1 MSVETTA
8 VASGEKTATT
18 TAAAMMHLS
27 VPIHDVDQAS
37 HFYEHV
43 LGCYITRRQSDRLD
57 IDFFG
62 HHLVAQLS
70 ATESAHRSI
79 NIGKDQYPLRHY
91 GVIVQPPVYDR
102 LLSRLIEANV
112 LFAMQPT
119 RLFEGT
125 PREQL
130 VFLVKDPSG
139 NALEVKGMMDPNHV
153 FSAL

>member
-1 MSVETTA
+1 MA
-8 VASGEKTATT
+8 V
-18 TAAAMMHLS
+18 MMHLS
-27 VPIHDVDQAS
+27 VPIHDIEQAA
-37 HFYEHV
+37 HFYEDV
-43 LGCYITRRQSDRLD
+43 LGCEITRRQSDRLD

-70 ATESAHRSI
+70 ATESAHQSI

-102 LLSRLIEANV
+102 LLTRLTEAKV
-112 LFAMQPT
+112 PFAMQPT
-119 RLFEGT
+119 CLFAGT

-139 NALEVKGMMDPNHV
+139 NALEVKGIGDPNHV
-153 FSAL
+153 FSAF